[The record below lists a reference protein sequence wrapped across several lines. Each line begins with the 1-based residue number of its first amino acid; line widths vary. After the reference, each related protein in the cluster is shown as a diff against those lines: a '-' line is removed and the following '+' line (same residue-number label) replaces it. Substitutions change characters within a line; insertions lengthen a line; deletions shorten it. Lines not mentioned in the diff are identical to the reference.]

1 MAEHADVPRAA
12 VLTVS
17 DGVAARVRND
27 DTGAA
32 IAQRLADDGYEI
44 VAREVVADE
53 RDAITAALR
62 RLAGSA
68 HLLVTNGGT
77 GLGPRDVTPEATAM
91 VVDRTV
97 PGLAEAMRAAGRAH
111 TPMADLSR
119 GMAGSI
125 DQTLVVNLPG
135 SPRGAVESFDAV
147 RAVLAHALALLAGDT
162 AHGQATGAEP
172 AAGGRDHHGHG
183 HDHHDHAHSVH
194 DHGRPA
200 HGREHPTHGGESQAH
215 DHHTPDGHRPH
226 HGDRGIGDV
235 PGRPVAAGD
244 RFGDGDAAGVHA
256 ELARRVAAGERA
268 VLATAVRTEG
278 EPPCTPGMAVLVGGE
293 PHTQRP
299 LAGTLGCADF
309 DEAAVADAP
318 DVLADGTTRLARYS
332 HAHGAVEVQLQPF
345 VPAPPLVVLG
355 ATPVAAVL
363 LRWGAE
369 LGWSPVLVE
378 SRPDRVDA
386 DMRQAAVRV
395 VDHVGA
401 LSLDARAVA
410 VHTDHD
416 APDVADQLAALLRAG
431 VRRVEMMGSRRHAAP
446 VLDQLADTDV
456 GEAVHER
463 VRRPAGLDLGGR
475 TPPEIA
481 LAILAAL
488 VADRHGRSQ
497 ELS

>member
-1 MAEHADVPRAA
+1 MADHADAPRAA

-17 DGVAARVRND
+17 DGVAAQVRND

-32 IAQRLADDGYEI
+32 VADRLAEDGYEI

-53 RDAITAALR
+53 RDAIVVTLR
-62 RLAGSA
+62 RLAGIA
-68 HLLVTNGGT
+68 HLIVTNGGT
-77 GLGPRDVTPEATAM
+77 GLGPRDVTPEATAA
-91 VVDRTV
+91 VIDRTV

-119 GMAGSI
+119 GLAGSI

-147 RAVLAHALALLAGDT
+147 RGVLAHALALLAGDT
-162 AHGQATGAEP
+162 AHGQPVGGGQAAE
-172 AAGGRDHHGHG
+172 GHG
-183 HDHHDHAHSVH
+183 HHDHRG
-194 DHGRPA
+194 HGHEP
-200 HGREHPTHGGESQAH
+200 HAH
-215 DHHTPDGHRPH
+215 DGDRPH
-226 HGDRGIGDV
+226 HGDRGAGDLPTQPWGRGARAADGDV
-235 PGRPVAAGD
+235 I
-244 RFGDGDAAGVHA
+244 GVHA
-256 ELARRVAAGERA
+256 ELARRVAGGERA

-293 PHTQRP
+293 PHTQRT

-318 DVLADGTTRLARYS
+318 DVLAEGTTRLARYP

-345 VPAPPLVVLG
+345 TPAPPLVVLG

-378 SRPDRVDA
+378 SRPERVDD
-386 DMRQAAVRV
+386 DMRRAAVRV

-401 LSLDARAVA
+401 LPLDARAVA

-416 APDVADQLAALLRAG
+416 APDVADQLATLLRAG
-431 VRRVEMMGSRRHAAP
+431 VRRVEMMGSRRHATP
-446 VLDQLADTDV
+446 VLEQLADTEL

-463 VRRPAGLDLGGR
+463 VHRPAGLDLGGR
-475 TPPEIA
+475 APAEIA

-488 VADRHGRSQ
+488 VADRHDRSRGP
-497 ELS
+497 S

>member
-1 MAEHADVPRAA
+1 MADHADAPRAA

-17 DGVAARVRND
+17 DGVAAQVRND

-32 IAQRLADDGYEI
+32 VAERLAEDGYEI

-53 RDAITAALR
+53 RDTIAVALR
-62 RLAGSA
+62 RLAGTA
-68 HLLVTNGGT
+68 HLVVTNGGT
-77 GLGPRDVTPEATAM
+77 GLGPRDVTPEATAA
-91 VVDRTV
+91 VIDRTV

-119 GMAGSI
+119 GLAGSI

-147 RAVLAHALALLAGDT
+147 RGVLAHALALLAGDT
-162 AHGQATGAEP
+162 AHGQPVGGGQAAE
-172 AAGGRDHHGHG
+172 G
-183 HDHHDHAHSVH
+183 HDPHGQDHD
-194 DHGRPA
+194 DHRL
-200 HGREHPTHGGESQAH
+200 
-215 DHHTPDGHRPH
+215 H
-226 HGDRGIGDV
+226 HGDRG
-235 PGRPVAAGD
+235 AGD
-244 RFGDGDAAGVHA
+244 LPTQPLGRGGRAGDGDAVGVHA
-256 ELARRVAAGERA
+256 ELARRVAGGERA
-268 VLATAVRTEG
+268 MLATAVRTEG

-293 PHTQRP
+293 PHTQRT

-318 DVLADGTTRLARYS
+318 DVLADGVTRLGRYP
-332 HAHGAVEVQLQPF
+332 HAQGAVEVQLQPF
-345 VPAPPLVVLG
+345 SPAPPLVVLG

-378 SRPDRVDA
+378 SRRQRVDA
-386 DMRQAAVRV
+386 DMRRAAVRV
-395 VDHVGA
+395 VDHVDM
-401 LSLDARAVA
+401 LPLDARVVA

-446 VLDQLADTDV
+446 VLDQLAETEL
-456 GEAVHER
+456 GSAVHER
-463 VRRPAGLDLGGR
+463 VHRPAGLDLGGR
-475 TPPEIA
+475 APAEIA

-488 VADRHGRSQ
+488 VADRHDRSL

>member
-1 MAEHADVPRAA
+1 MADHADAPRAA
-12 VLTVS
+12 VLTAS
-17 DGVAARVRND
+17 DGVAAQVRND
-27 DTGAA
+27 DTGTAVA
-32 IAQRLADDGYEI
+32 DRLAEDGYEI

-53 RDAITAALR
+53 RDAIAAALR
-62 RLAGSA
+62 RLAGTA
-68 HLLVTNGGT
+68 HLIVTNGGT
-77 GLGPRDVTPEATAM
+77 GLGPRDVTPEATAA
-91 VVDRTV
+91 VIDRTV

-119 GMAGSI
+119 GLAGSI

-147 RAVLAHALALLAGDT
+147 RGVLAHALSLLAGDT
-162 AHGQATGAEP
+162 AHGQPIGGGQAAE
-172 AAGGRDHHGHG
+172 GHSHHG
-183 HDHHDHAHSVH
+183 HDHH
-194 DHGRPA
+194 G
-200 HGREHPTHGGESQAH
+200 H
-215 DHHTPDGHRPH
+215 DHHGHDHERHDRAGDDHDGPRPH
-226 HGDRGIGDV
+226 HGDRGAGDLPAQTQGLGRLAADGDV
-235 PGRPVAAGD
+235 
-244 RFGDGDAAGVHA
+244 AGVHA
-256 ELARRVAAGERA
+256 ELARRVAGGERA

-293 PHTQRP
+293 PHTQRT

-309 DEAAVADAP
+309 DEAAVGDAP
-318 DVLADGTTRLARYS
+318 GVLADAATRLARYP
-332 HAHGAVEVQLQPF
+332 HAHGVVEVQLQPF
-345 VPAPPLVVLG
+345 TPAPPLVVLG

-369 LGWSPVLVE
+369 LGWTPVLVE
-378 SRPDRVDA
+378 SRSERVDA

-401 LSLDARAVA
+401 LALDARVVA

-431 VRRVEMMGSRRHAAP
+431 VRRVEMMGSGRHAAP
-446 VLDQLADTDV
+446 VLDQLAETEL

-463 VRRPAGLDLGGR
+463 VHRPAGLDLGGR
-475 TPPEIA
+475 APAEIA

-488 VADRHGRSQ
+488 VADRHGRSL
-497 ELS
+497 EPS